1 MIAHIAVL
9 AMSAGTIM
17 IEIVLMVPFGANR
30 SVNGCNKKR
39 PYALVLGLRV
49 RARASAYRA

>member
-39 PYALVLGLRV
+39 PYSSMVSFAVF
-49 RARASAYRA
+49 AAPFM